1 MMTGVGSCG
10 FKNQEPRT
18 PVALANVRA
27 PACTKELSTRLR
39 NQEQEQQAPE
49 LSTWQS
55 GARGRGAWS
64 GKMRG
69 FGNWGLGARAPVS
82 SRAPQGATKSR
93 SLHGATSLTCA
104 LVVRQCDLLDKHS
117 LSALGC
123 TEWGQFEKIA
133 FLELFTNC
141 SQRKSRSGDQMF
153 HHNYCDHFQTS
164 PKLLLHWF
172 NSGTLGSSRTT
183 C

>member
-1 MMTGVGSCG
+1 MLASNVQDDLGDAGAKHVLPLFFGPTLPLVYKAPQTVTCTMSRAKLCTM
-10 FKNQEPRT
+10 NDDWRWQLWIQEPRPRT
-18 PVALANVRA
+18 PVALANVHA

-82 SRAPQGATKSR
+82 SRAPGGATKSR

-104 LVVRQCDLLDKHS
+104 LVVR
-117 LSALGC
+117 
-123 TEWGQFEKIA
+123 
-133 FLELFTNC
+133 
-141 SQRKSRSGDQMF
+141 
-153 HHNYCDHFQTS
+153 
-164 PKLLLHWF
+164 
-172 NSGTLGSSRTT
+172 
-183 C
+183 